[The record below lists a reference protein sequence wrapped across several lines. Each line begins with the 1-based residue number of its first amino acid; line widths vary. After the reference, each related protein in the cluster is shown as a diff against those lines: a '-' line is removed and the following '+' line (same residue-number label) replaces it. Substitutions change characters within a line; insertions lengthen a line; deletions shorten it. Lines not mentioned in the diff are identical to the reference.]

1 MCIMC
6 LSAVIINCHHF
17 QAVSNLPLCMGQN
30 DLTLML
36 KTTAVLWFWKQK
48 VPFIFVST
56 VAQIAACALLL
67 MPAPQWKLGLGLSCE
82 TSITMVL
89 HSYHDCVLC
98 IKSCSQAKLL
108 TFQPFSS
115 LSDCLCFWPHRNVL
129 KFSNHSS
136 YLLKTVLSNPI
147 KMRTV
152 LCLFYSTVEF
162 EANSKWTCVNF
173 SNLSI
178 SPNLIQILD

>member
-1 MCIMC
+1 MHGTKWPDTDVEDNC
-6 LSAVIINCHHF
+6 SALI
-17 QAVSNLPLCMGQN
+17 
-30 DLTLML
+30 L
-36 KTTAVLWFWKQK
+36 KTESAIHICVYCRTDSCMCFAANACTAVEAWTR
-48 VPFIFVST
+48 S
-56 VAQIAACALLL
+56 
-67 MPAPQWKLGLGLSCE
+67 SCE

-98 IKSCSQAKLL
+98 IKSCSLAKLL

-136 YLLKTVLSNPI
+136 YFLKTVFSNPI

-178 SPNLIQILD
+178 SPNLTHVLD